1 MTQPV
6 LPRCP
11 HGANPAAC
19 PLCFQV
25 NQRKKKAQPPPQRVN
40 VDPQVQK
47 GKVVS
52 AENNPVMA
60 TLMARKQAALDA
72 AAAKMNAQPGLA
84 AVALLPSTPP
94 SAAGIK
100 TRDEKAVSQ
109 HPGVMG
115 GVTRQEV
122 NPHAM
127 PRIAPQP
134 SEGGEEEPYDVGPQ
148 EMAQLEAMYPRRA
161 EIIEQQPVHPEATHR
176 TKSLSGGSR
185 RAVVTKGKPV
195 GS

>member
-6 LPRCP
+6 FPRCP

-25 NQRKKKAQPPPQRVN
+25 SQRKKKAQPPPQRVN

-72 AAAKMNAQPGLA
+72 AAAKINAQPGIAQAAA
-84 AVALLPSTPP
+84 AVPQPVAPRPQ
-94 SAAGIK
+94 AA
-100 TRDEKAVSQ
+100 SPQ
-109 HPGVMG
+109 VMG

-127 PRIAPQP
+127 PRVAPQP

-161 EIIEQQPVHPEATHR
+161 EIIEQQPVHPEGIHR
-176 TKSLSGGSR
+176 TKSISGGSR
-185 RAVVTKGKPV
+185 RAVVTKGRPV